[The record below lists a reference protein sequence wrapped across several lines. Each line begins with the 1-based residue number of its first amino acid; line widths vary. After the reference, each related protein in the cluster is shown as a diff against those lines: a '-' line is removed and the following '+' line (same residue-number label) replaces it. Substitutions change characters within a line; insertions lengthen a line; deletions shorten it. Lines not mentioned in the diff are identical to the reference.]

1 MDKDILETSIEA
13 LSFDEL
19 INGNWWFFYYD
30 LESDNSYAVKYISNN
45 NYLLFDIDETV
56 KKTIIATNK
65 DNLIKE
71 ILSYFKNQNIQLC
84 DLFQEE

>member
-1 MDKDILETSIEA
+1 MDKNILQISIEA
-13 LSFDEL
+13 LSLNNL

-30 LESDNSYAVKYISNN
+30 LESDNSYAVQYISNN

-65 DNLIKE
+65 DDLIKE
-71 ILSYFKNQNIQLC
+71 ILSYFENQNIQLC

>member
-1 MDKDILETSIEA
+1 MDKNRLQISIEA
-13 LSFDEL
+13 LSLNEL

-30 LESDNSYAVKYISNN
+30 LESDNSYAVQYISNN

-65 DNLIKE
+65 NELIKE
-71 ILSYFKNQNIQLC
+71 IFSYFDEHNIKLC
-84 DLFQEE
+84 DFFQEK